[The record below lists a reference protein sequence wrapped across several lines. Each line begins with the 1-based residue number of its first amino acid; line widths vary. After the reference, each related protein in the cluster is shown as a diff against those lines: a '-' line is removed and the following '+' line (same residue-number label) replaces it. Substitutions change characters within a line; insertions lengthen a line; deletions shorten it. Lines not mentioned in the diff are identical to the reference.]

1 MGGYRDSFHRVQAW
15 GRSLA
20 GLPLDLPEDRA
31 AEEIA
36 AVRRAERG
44 DRPPCRVCGGRG
56 FHYEEEHGTRYPC
69 VCGRDET
76 AAAVAPARPECRDVG
91 EPLAY
96 WVQWSKEDTIGVEMV
111 FPTRR
116 QAEEHI
122 ADERAEGDDPTIVP
136 LGLWPPRGWLTEE
149 ERALLLPL
157 AEAWEKRATE
167 LEQPGTWGNG
177 LPKPQDLRA
186 DAHTIRSL
194 LSRTAPP
201 PEVDDA

>member
-149 ERALLLPL
+149 E
-157 AEAWEKRATE
+157 
-167 LEQPGTWGNG
+167 
-177 LPKPQDLRA
+177 A
-186 DAHTIRSL
+186 DAIEAASGYAFAEGFEVIAETLEAL